1 MTRKNTRVRAIDDE
15 ADKMSCAGGRGVAC
29 EREERGKAE

>member
-15 ADKMSCAGGRGVAC
+15 ADKMSCAGGEGLHA
-29 EREERGKAE
+29 REERKG